1 MRTSIRFAIAVLL
14 VALIGAH
21 AVLADSAPPQK
32 QLKAYALPG
41 RTQSADIS
49 PNEQSVVTVGTRQWD
64 VATSE
69 KKTVV
74 QLWNFKEAKQLA
86 EFTTP
91 QSEVRVAPKGY
102 VLDRSR
108 TEPIVRFSPDGNDVV
123 ALIDRTIH
131 LLRATDLIELRTF

>member
-91 QSEVRVAPKGY
+91 QSEVREAPKGY